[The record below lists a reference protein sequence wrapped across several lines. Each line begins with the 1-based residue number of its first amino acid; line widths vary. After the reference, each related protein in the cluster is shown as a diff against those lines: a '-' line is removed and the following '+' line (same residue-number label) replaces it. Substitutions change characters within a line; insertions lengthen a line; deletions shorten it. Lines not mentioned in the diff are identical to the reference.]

1 MRWRFPPRQSS
12 PDPRAKHAS
21 MSKCKCAVWG
31 VRALARRNVGF
42 RFPSLALGPIETLE
56 LRAALGVARAAGSR
70 TNRADGRSR
79 ASRGAWCRSEDA
91 RRACRTFSSTKAPF
105 FANPARKGREGDE
118 DGGGLDVEAT
128 ENACGFGRATRFLGY
143 GQLVRLDP
151 ILIEIERLES
161 FGFGFGPPRADG
173 KNSGR
178 GNLPNSR
185 RTRRATR
192 LFPD

>member
-70 TNRADGRSR
+70 TNRASR
-79 ASRGAWCRSEDA
+79 AVACVA
-91 RRACRTFSSTKAPF
+91 RRVVPLRRCAARVSYFFFNKSALFCQPSTERGGKVTRTAGDSTFGK
-105 FANPARKGREGDE
+105 R
-118 DGGGLDVEAT
+118 
-128 ENACGFGRATRFLGY
+128 NACGFEERRGFLGY
-143 GQLVRLDP
+143 AQLVRLEP
-151 ILIEIERLES
+151 ILIEIERLVC